1 MFEEELA
8 GRKAFWRR
16 AQQLQEEAAST
27 EGRISRLMLAGGDSS
42 ARAGSVNK
50 ELASLQDSVRGLTQ
64 LTNSEIQR
72 RHDNKAELANRI
84 PPDVLQ
90 ILFLV
95 DSQEGAEGKTSLLA
109 HARFAE
115 VVGKLLG
122 RVTAEEEQYQ
132 ERLREL
138 RVSV

>member
-1 MFEEELA
+1 MA
-8 GRKAFWRR
+8 ARRAFWRR
-16 AQQLQEEAAST
+16 AQQLQEEAAIT
-27 EGRISRLMLAGGDSS
+27 EGRIGRLMLARGDSS
-42 ARAGSVNK
+42 ARAGSVN
-50 ELASLQDSVRGLTQ
+50 EGLASLRDTARGLTQ

-72 RHDNKAELANRI
+72 RHDSKAELANRI

-95 DSQEGAEGKTSLLA
+95 DSQEGAEGKAGVLG

-122 RVTAEEEQYQ
+122 RMTTEEEQYQ
-132 ERLREL
+132 ERLLEL
-138 RVSV
+138 RVSMQRVN